1 MLARRGTPE
10 RPKVMAHVRLRWL
23 AGALLLTLARSA
35 SAEDVPED
43 LPRLVLDTGRPPVK
57 PAEPDLIR
65 FQLNGEYQLRYEH
78 LRSFPLDVSTT
89 VANQK
94 PGALEDSLG
103 QKNFAYH
110 WLRFTPR
117 LQLREEVQIV
127 AQLDVVSGMVLGDL
141 AHDTFADNTPRDNY
155 DGFRNIQGR
164 WLYAE
169 LKTKIGVFRV
179 GQQPSHWGMGI
190 LANDGDHPSLFG
202 DYRYGSIS
210 ERMLFATKPL
220 GKESPLTVAV
230 AGDLVYQDQTADLS
244 RGDQAF
250 QGVFA
255 AFYEKGPNQLGIYA
269 VYRNQTNN
277 KTSGSNLFTYED
289 RLEVAVL
296 DAAGKFAAPVP
307 GSPNA
312 FVFGAAEGAVI
323 VGSTNLLR
331 TPDQARSG
339 RDTTVQS
346 YGGAAQLGVLH
357 RRKGPGTTS
366 YGEKDPATF
375 GDLVGQVEIG
385 YASGDAD
392 PYDGTEKRFT
402 FNANHKVGL
411 LLFDEV
417 MRFQTAR
424 SASAAQDPLL
434 SNAARPTPGVQ
445 LLSSNGAV
453 FGAQYINPTF
463 IYRPRYWLD
472 FKGGM
477 VVAQTTADY
486 VDPYRLASK
495 GSYTNY
501 RGGEPTRH
509 DLGIELDA
517 GFEARIPLQ
526 YKITLVLGAQGGVL
540 FPGGALA
547 NDRGEK
553 MKTPWL
559 AVGRLGLIF

>member
-1 MLARRGTPE
+1 MQRTATPTGSSSSVTTVHHAKRGGAVVLTLGLFALGLATLPSTAQAAGTDPCASPTKSVTYSGATASMHGTVTGDTTVGSVTVTDNADDTQTAQWPAVDSSYYYCRATGTAYLKSNGTSAGSWTVDNDGSRNAQFYDSNPGEFLNNITVTYAVGKAPAARRVSLPAYRSGQAFTIRDGIAPDG
-10 RPKVMAHVRLRWL
+10 
-23 AGALLLTLARSA
+23 GAAA
-35 SAEDVPED
+35 SVSFGAKTD
-43 LPRLVLDTGRPPVK
+43 LP
-57 PAEPDLIR
+57 
-65 FQLNGEYQLRYEH
+65 
-78 LRSFPLDVSTT
+78 
-89 VANQK
+89 
-94 PGALEDSLG
+94 
-103 QKNFAYH
+103 
-110 WLRFTPR
+110 
-117 LQLREEVQIV
+117 
-127 AQLDVVSGMVLGDL
+127 
-141 AHDTFADNTPRDNY
+141 
-155 DGFRNIQGR
+155 
-164 WLYAE
+164 
-169 LKTKIGVFRV
+169 
-179 GQQPSHWGMGI
+179 
-190 LANDGDHPSLFG
+190 LFG
-202 DYRYGSIS
+202 DWN
-210 ERMLFATKPL
+210 
-220 GKESPLTVAV
+220 
-230 AGDLVYQDQTADLS
+230 AD
-244 RGDQAF
+244 GDQSP
-250 QGVFA
+250 G
-255 AFYEKGPNQLGIYA
+255 
-269 VYRNQTNN
+269 VYRPGTRTFYLASDKDGQTV
-277 KTSGSNLFTYED
+277 TS
-289 RLEVAVL
+289 
-296 DAAGKFAAPVP
+296 
-307 GSPNA
+307 A

-323 VGSTNLLR
+323 VGSTNLVR

-339 RDTTVQS
+339 NDTAVRS
-346 YGGAAQLGVLH
+346 YGGAAQLGMLH

-424 SASAAQDPLL
+424 SASAAQDPFL
-434 SNAARPTPGVQ
+434 SNATRPTPGVQ

-463 IYRPRYWLD
+463 IYRPRYWID

-486 VDPYRLASK
+486 VDPYRLAVK

-501 RGGEPTRH
+501 RGGDSARH
-509 DLGIELDA
+509 DLGLELDA

-526 YKITLVLGAQGGVL
+526 YKITLMLGAQGGVL

-547 NDRGEK
+547 NDQGDK

>member
-1 MLARRGTPE
+1 MGR
-10 RPKVMAHVRLRWL
+10 L
-23 AGALLLTLARSA
+23 AGAFLIFLGRSA
-35 SAEDVPED
+35 NAQSAPVAAADPPEPAVPDD
-43 LPRLVLDTGRPPVK
+43 LARLVLDTGRSPVK
-57 PAEPDLIR
+57 PPEPGLIR
-65 FQLNGEYQLRYEH
+65 FSLNGEYQLRYES
-78 LRSFPLDVSTT
+78 LRGFPLDVSTA

-94 PGALEDSLG
+94 PGAIEDSTG

-110 WLRFTPR
+110 WLRLTPR

-169 LKTKIGVFRV
+169 LKTNIGVFRV

-202 DYRYGSIS
+202 DYRYGDIS

-220 GKESPLTVAV
+220 GKDSPLTVAI
-230 AGDLVYQDQTADLS
+230 AGDLVFHDQNADLS

-250 QGVFA
+250 QGVLA
-255 AFYEKGPNQLGIYA
+255 AFLEEGPNQLGIYA
-269 VYRNQTNN
+269 AYRNQTNN
-277 KTSGSNLFTYED
+277 KTSGSNVFTYED
-289 RLEVAVL
+289 RLEVLAL
-296 DAAGKFAAPVP
+296 DAAAKFAAPVP
-307 GSPNA
+307 GNPNA
-312 FVFGAAEGAVI
+312 FVFGAAEAALV
-323 VGSTNLLR
+323 VGSTNLER
-331 TPDQARSG
+331 TQDQARNG
-339 RDTTVQS
+339 NDTSVRS
-346 YGGAAQLGVLH
+346 YGGAAQLGIVH
-357 RRKGPGTTS
+357 RRKGPATTS
-366 YGEKDPATF
+366 YGEKDPAHF
-375 GDLVGQVEIG
+375 GDLVGTVEVG

-402 FNANHKVGL
+402 FNSNHKVGL

-424 SASAAQDPLL
+424 AASAAQDPLL
-434 SNAARPTPGVQ
+434 SNANRPTPGVQ
-445 LLSSNGAV
+445 QLSSNGAV
-453 FGAQYINPTF
+453 FGAQYINPTVV
-463 IYRPRYWLD
+463 YRPRYWLD

-486 VDPYRLASK
+486 VDPYRLATK
-495 GSYTNY
+495 GAYTNY
-501 RGGEPTRH
+501 RGGDPAKH
-509 DLGIELDA
+509 DLGVELDA

-526 YKITLVLGAQGGVL
+526 YKITLMLGAQGGVL

-547 NDRGEK
+547 NETGEK